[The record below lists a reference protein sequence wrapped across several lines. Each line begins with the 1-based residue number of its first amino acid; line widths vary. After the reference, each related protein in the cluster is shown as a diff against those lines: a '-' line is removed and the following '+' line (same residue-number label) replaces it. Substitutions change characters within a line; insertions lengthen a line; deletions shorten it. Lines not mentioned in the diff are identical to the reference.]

1 MELEDLSDV
10 ACSSTALASDS
21 GAIASCSTGN
31 DGDVGD
37 MRDLDVA
44 TTQGGTPIGALASV
58 RELEFAFERASSR
71 LIEMCSES
79 WWDRHI

>member
-1 MELEDLSDV
+1 
-10 ACSSTALASDS
+10 
-21 GAIASCSTGN
+21 
-31 DGDVGD
+31 
-37 MRDLDVA
+37 MRDLDIA

-79 WWDRHI
+79 WWARHI